1 MQNCYRG
8 YQSHLKHLLT
18 WLTERLFLYPVSVQ
32 RKRPDCSAEQP
43 PSDVLFIRFISHWNV
58 YGAFTCIQ
66 ALKWMSC
73 TWLQRL
79 WPPAVCVLLLS
90 FSPQCRSMEARGR
103 QTGSHSPLQCAIVQP
118 GKKKNKWK
126 SKTKKWEKERAH
138 TCPDK
143 SFRCCF
149 SSSFNI
155 LQRSVCAHHW
165 LWPCAFVLFFL
176 SASTS
181 TWKPEGLKA
190 IKPLNHK

>member
-118 GKKKNKWK
+118 GKKKIN
-126 SKTKKWEKERAH
+126 ERARQ
-138 TCPDK
+138 K
-143 SFRCCF
+143 SGRKKGRTRVQTNPSGAVFHLPLIFFKGVCVRTTGFGLVLLFCF
-149 SSSFNI
+149 
-155 LQRSVCAHHW
+155 
-165 LWPCAFVLFFL
+165 FFQPQPP
-176 SASTS
+176 
-181 TWKPEGLKA
+181 PENLKA
-190 IKPLNHK
+190 WKQ